1 VDELG
6 PTTRVMHAMEQ
17 LWAEIRRRHPDVPDA
32 ILVLASGTMG
42 TTTEIHGH
50 FARSRWHVGD
60 GHEPRA
66 EFFLGGEGLRRPAAE
81 ILGTTLHEAAH
92 GLAATRDIVDVSD
105 GRYHNKKF
113 AALGHELGVK
123 AEQADRIGWSVTT
136 ALPATVTSY
145 QDQLAVLENAL
156 KVWRHTETEVAQRAQ
171 SRAEPPP
178 GELGDPDQPVLPPA
192 PPVNVAPVDG
202 RGAHRGGANY
212 FAAVCRCEKPRRI
225 RAALSVFDLGDI
237 TCGVCGEAFSVVGSQ
252 ILPRYGG

>member
-1 VDELG
+1 MDELG

-50 FARSRWHVGD
+50 FARSRWHVGA
-60 GHEPRA
+60 GREPRA
-66 EFFLGGEGLRRPAAE
+66 EFFLGAEGLRRPAAA

-113 AALGHELGVK
+113 AALARELGVE
-123 AEQADRIGWSVTT
+123 AEPAERIGWSVTT
-136 ALPATVTSY
+136 ALPETVASY
-145 QDQLAVLENAL
+145 RARLAVLENAL
-156 KVWRHTETEVAQRAQ
+156 KIWRHTETEVAQRAQ
-171 SRAEPPP
+171 GRTEPSP
-178 GELGDPDQPVLPPA
+178 GDHGEPVPPA
-192 PPVNVAPVDG
+192 PVNVAPVDG

-212 FAAVCRCEKPRRI
+212 FAAVCRCAKPRRI
-225 RAALSVFDLGDI
+225 RAALSVFDLGEI

-252 ILPRYGG
+252 ILPRSGE

>member
-17 LWAEIRRRHPDVPDA
+17 LWAEVRRRHPDVPDA

-50 FARSRWHVGD
+50 FARSRWHVGE

-66 EFFLGGEGLRRPAAE
+66 EFFLGGEGLRRPAAA

-113 AALGHELGVK
+113 AALAHELGVE

-136 ALPATVTSY
+136 ALPATVASY
-145 QDQLAVLENAL
+145 QAQLAVLEKAL

-171 SRAEPPP
+171 DRAAPPP
-178 GELGDPDQPVLPPA
+178 DDLGEPGDPDQPVLPPA
-192 PPVNVAPVDG
+192 NVAPVDG

-212 FAAVCRCEKPRRI
+212 FAAVCRCPKPRRI

-237 TCGVCGEAFSVVGSQ
+237 TCGVCGEAFSLVGSQ
-252 ILPRYGG
+252 ILHRYGD